1 MKKNFL
7 LAILVM
13 ASCLAANV
21 MNAQLRIFGNGRIL
35 VGSHYLEE
43 DTNYFAGSRDTTTML
58 KIYAMNTDTQARL
71 SFGDQLLNFMHNV
84 MAGEMQRD
92 DEINTNQ
99 LWLHGRNGF
108 YVTSNHQVGDTVFYF
123 DTSRGN
129 TVNFNYPIKS
139 QGVLLSSDERFKE
152 NIRDLGGALD
162 IVGNLHSVSYNYKSP
177 HNYTFNSDI
186 PSGATEK
193 DRQDVEKEARFYN
206 ELENDNKNR
215 EHYGFLA
222 QEVQQVLPDLV
233 TTDKDGFMYVDYIGL
248 IPVLVNAIQELQG
261 ELAELKGENPMVSP
275 SVKHQGKNAMLTER
289 SSTVLSQNDPNPF
302 TSDTNIGVCLPDDVA
317 HAAIYIYDL
326 QGKQVRR
333 LDVTERGQTSVTLH
347 GGDLQAG
354 MYIYS
359 LIADGKELASKK
371 MILTK

>member
-1 MKKNFL
+1 MKKKIYF
-7 LAILVM
+7 AILVM

-21 MNAQLRIFGNGRIL
+21 MNAQLRVFGDGRVM
-35 VGSHYLEE
+35 VGSQYIEE
-43 DTNYFAGSRDTTTML
+43 DTTMFAGNRDTTTVL
-58 KIYAMNTDTQARL
+58 KIYSKNNYDQARL
-71 SFGDQLLNFMHNV
+71 SFGDQFYYFQKNV
-84 MAGEMQRD
+84 ILGELEKG
-92 DEINTNQ
+92 DEIDTNQ

-108 YVTSNHQVGDTVFYF
+108 YVTNNYQVGDTVLYF
-123 DTSRGN
+123 DPSRGA

-177 HNYTFNSDI
+177 HNYTFNTDL
-186 PSGATEK
+186 PGVATEK

-233 TTDKDGFMYVDYIGL
+233 TTDKDGYMYVDYIGL

-261 ELAELKGENPMVSP
+261 ELAELKGENPMLSP
-275 SVKHQGKNAMLTER
+275 SVKPQDNNAMLTER
-289 SSTVLSQNDPNPF
+289 TATVLSQNDPNPF
-302 TSDTNIGVCLPDDVA
+302 SSDTNIGVCLPDDVA
-317 HAAIYIYDL
+317 QAAIYIYDL

-333 LDVTERGQTSVTLH
+333 LDVPERGQTTVTLR

-354 MYIYS
+354 MYIYA